1 MANAKNLIPNSERTP
16 EQLREMASAG
26 GKASGAA
33 RRRKRSLREAADVY
47 LSLPVS
53 DRQRWNRIASCGVD
67 PEDVDDEK
75 TLPLLFRLLPKEQAA
90 EVFVELESDQQELL
104 IRGFSNTE
112 LKEVLDELYL
122 DDTVDIVEEMPANV
136 VKRILKHSDP
146 DIRKSINEILKYP
159 EDSTG
164 SIMTTEY
171 VDLKATMT
179 VEDALKRI
187 LNTELPRRTGCPIL
201 PISQRNV
208 EALRYFMDNGGR
220 FAVATGRALPA
231 FRIFAEQV
239 PMNAPAVVCNG
250 GALYDFKTE
259 RYLETMELPE
269 TIRPQGQDVL
279 DRFPTAAV
287 EAYHMDNVI
296 HAVRPNEYTRQH
308 EHVTHAGVQ
317 PVPTLLEVPMPLI
330 KIMFE
335 DDHEHLLALRD
346 YVSGQPWSAN
356 YEVFFSDRTLLE
368 VTRKGASKG
377 AMVAR
382 LAKRLGISMD
392 HVYCAGDE
400 NNDLS
405 MLTMAAEGFAP
416 ANCVETVRSC
426 GATIV
431 ADCDHDTLAEIV
443 SILDKRY

>member
-1 MANAKNLIPNSERTP
+1 MGKFDGVL
-16 EQLREMASAG
+16 LAS
-26 GKASGAA
+26 
-33 RRRKRSLREAADVY
+33 DF
-47 LSLPVS
+47 
-53 DRQRWNRIASCGVD
+53 D
-67 PEDVDDEK
+67 K
-75 TLPLLFRLLPKEQAA
+75 T
-90 EVFVELESDQQELL
+90 
-104 IRGFSNTE
+104 
-112 LKEVLDELYL
+112 
-122 DDTVDIVEEMPANV
+122 
-136 VKRILKHSDP
+136 
-146 DIRKSINEILKYP
+146 
-159 EDSTG
+159 
-164 SIMTTEY
+164 
-171 VDLKATMT
+171 
-179 VEDALKRI
+179 I
-187 LNTELPRRTGCPIL
+187 LNTERPRRTGCPI
-201 PISQRNV
+201 PSISQRNV

-231 FRIFAEQV
+231 FRMFAEQV

>member
-1 MANAKNLIPNSERTP
+1 MGKFDGVL
-16 EQLREMASAG
+16 LAS
-26 GKASGAA
+26 
-33 RRRKRSLREAADVY
+33 DF
-47 LSLPVS
+47 
-53 DRQRWNRIASCGVD
+53 D
-67 PEDVDDEK
+67 
-75 TLPLLFRLLPKEQAA
+75 
-90 EVFVELESDQQELL
+90 
-104 IRGFSNTE
+104 NT
-112 LKEVLDELYL
+112 
-122 DDTVDIVEEMPANV
+122 
-136 VKRILKHSDP
+136 
-146 DIRKSINEILKYP
+146 
-159 EDSTG
+159 
-164 SIMTTEY
+164 
-171 VDLKATMT
+171 
-179 VEDALKRI
+179 I
-187 LNTELPRRTGCPIL
+187 LNTERPRRTGCPIP

-317 PVPTLLEVPMPLI
+317 PVPTLLEV
-330 KIMFE
+330 
-335 DDHEHLLALRD
+335 
-346 YVSGQPWSAN
+346 
-356 YEVFFSDRTLLE
+356 
-368 VTRKGASKG
+368 TRKGASKG